1 MRYVTEITNYANF
14 SASRLNK
21 FTKLIFFTRAGNY
34 FHLDL
39 NIIRFCY
46 CVSTSLGKVART
58 CLEQFVCVREG
69 GGARVQPARPPA
81 PNDAAALS
89 EGACWVALGGAL
101 PLAVSSTAARDALLH
116 IKPQTW
122 PARGIVA

>member
-1 MRYVTEITNYANF
+1 MRYVTEITNYAKIL
-14 SASRLNK
+14 ASRLNK
-21 FTKLIFFTRAGNY
+21 CTKLIFFTRGGNY

-46 CVSTSLGKVART
+46 SVSTSLGKVART
-58 CLEQFVCVREG
+58 CLEQFVCQRGSWYES
-69 GGARVQPARPPA
+69 AASPPA

>member
-58 CLEQFVCVREG
+58 CLEQFVCQRGWWCES
-69 GGARVQPARPPA
+69 AASPPA